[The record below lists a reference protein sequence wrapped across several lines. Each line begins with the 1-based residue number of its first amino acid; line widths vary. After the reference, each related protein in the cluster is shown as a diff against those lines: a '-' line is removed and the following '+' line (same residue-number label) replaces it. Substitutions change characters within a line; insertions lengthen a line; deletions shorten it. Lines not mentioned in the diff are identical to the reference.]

1 MREKTNPYSKFIYK
15 CYLTNQNIKQ
25 LLQEEKRSVL
35 IKLKTNYENADS
47 IIKENKKRSF
57 NVWLIAESFKN
68 FYYKSSNAQKRQIA
82 YICIGKNQHPNG
94 KNQRPNGNM
103 IEKMYKRLIYE
114 ISKNNIFK

>member
-35 IKLKTNYENADS
+35 IKLKTHYENAEN
-47 IIKENKKRSF
+47 IIKEYRLRCF
-57 NVWLIAESFKN
+57 NIWLIAESFKN
-68 FYYKSSNAQKRQIA
+68 FYNKSSTVQKRYIA
-82 YICIGKNQHPNG
+82 HICIGKYKTPNA
-94 KNQRPNGNM
+94 NM
-103 IEKMYKRLIYE
+103 FEKMYKRLIYE